1 MNSNL
6 AYQLYQAGRTKTRAE
21 ILADD
26 ARRGLLASTLAKPA
40 RRLTGRGRRTT
51 QTIKDLGVA
60 ASQSAH

>member
-1 MNSNL
+1 MNPNL

-40 RRLTGRGRRTT
+40 RRLTGRARGTT
-51 QTIKDLGVA
+51 QRIKALGVA
-60 ASQSAH
+60 SGQSAH